1 MISVIIP
8 TYNSAEY
15 IAETLESVCTQT
27 YRNIEILVID
37 DGKAV
42 QRGSHEKLIDEEG
55 LYAKL
60 WKTQAKYYQKTQ

>member
-1 MISVIIP
+1 M
-8 TYNSAEY
+8 T
-15 IAETLESVCTQT
+15 ETKNGESVMHNGMEHFGISNVK
-27 YRNIEILVID
+27 RRLNIIY
-37 DGKAV
+37 GKAV